1 MRTAYK
7 VLTLLVLAGL
17 VCYSGRSLNMEAA
30 EGVEAEQALKRAQKT
45 NSGSAE
51 AIKSQQGE
59 IKMSE
64 NMSTNH
70 AWNKTKENLHVA
82 KDNIAEESEKL
93 WDKTKE
99 GSKKAAHKISEESEE
114 IWDKTKETSAEAWDK
129 TKEVSAQTW
138 DKAKNA
144 VHGSKDAQTKAD

>member
-30 EGVEAEQALKRAQKT
+30 EGVKAEQALK
-45 NSGSAE
+45 SGRKMNYGGTESV
-51 AIKSQQGE
+51 KSQQGE
-59 IKMSE
+59 VKMSD

-70 AWNKTKENLHVA
+70 TWNKTKENLHIA

-99 GSKKAAHKISEESEE
+99 TSAEV
-114 IWDKTKETSAEAWDK
+114 WDKTKN
-129 TKEVSAQTW
+129 VSAKTW
-138 DKAKNA
+138 DKAKNT
-144 VHGSKDAQTKAD
+144 VHGSKNMQTKAD

>member
-17 VCYSGRSLNMEAA
+17 VCYSGRSLNEKQRAEA
-30 EGVEAEQALKRAQKT
+30 GQALK
-45 NSGSAE
+45 SGRKMNYGGTESV
-51 AIKSQQGE
+51 KLQQGE
-59 IKMSE
+59 VKMSD

-70 AWNKTKENLHVA
+70 TWNKTKENLHIA

-99 GSKKAAHKISEESEE
+99 GSKKAAHKVSEESEE
-114 IWDKTKETSAEAWDK
+114 IWDKTKETSAEAWHK
-129 TKEVSAQTW
+129 TKEVSAKTW
-138 DKAKNA
+138 NKAKNV
-144 VHGSKDAQTKAD
+144 VHGSEKTQAKNN

>member
-30 EGVEAEQALKRAQKT
+30 EGVKAEQALK
-45 NSGSAE
+45 SGRKMNYGGTESV
-51 AIKSQQGE
+51 KSQQGE
-59 IKMSE
+59 VKMSD

-70 AWNKTKENLHVA
+70 TWNKTKENLHIA

-99 GSKKAAHKISEESEE
+99 GSKKAVHEISEETEE
-114 IWDKTKETSAEAWDK
+114 IWDKTKETSAEVWDK
-129 TKEVSAQTW
+129 TKNVSAKTW
-138 DKAKNA
+138 DKAKNTI
-144 VHGSKDAQTKAD
+144 HGSKNMQTKAD

>member
-64 NMSTNH
+64 NMSTNPNH

-93 WDKTKE
+93 LDKTKE
-99 GSKKAAHKISEESEE
+99 GSKKVAHKISEESEE
-114 IWDKTKETSAEAWDK
+114 IWDKTKETSAK
-129 TKEVSAQTW
+129 TW